1 MQAQQQAMNSSTSD
15 AQPMDIGAT
24 CKGKGKYNNKGKG
37 KHDEGKGKTQ
47 WHNKGKRYTGY
58 SQQGYKGK
66 GPTPIGHGNPCKG
79 AMQYKGKSKG
89 KGPPP
94 WQSTTM
100 KGKGKGTCYKCGQQ
114 GHYAR
119 DCRVAVYNVAETN
132 EGTDQ
137 YNQQQSN
144 YQQAWT
150 EQEQWHYEEQW
161 FPDYQQW

>member
-37 KHDEGKGKTQ
+37 KHNEGKGKTQ

-94 WQSTTM
+94 WQSTAM
-100 KGKGKGTCYKCGQQ
+100 KGKGKGTCHKCGQQ

-119 DCRVAVYNVAETN
+119 DCRVAVYNIAETN

-161 FPDYQQW
+161 FP